1 MAASPSRRSSK
12 RKSGSGGRSDG
23 KQQDRTTPSGADAVS
38 PIRPDYDPSE
48 APSDHTP
55 LDPLVERFVPGLLL
69 ICMFLLCLFPM
80 LDHDLWWHL
89 RTGRLIW
96 EEKAIPQVDRYLFTD
111 FERPW
116 VDLHWGFQLMVWGL
130 YCLGGTTLIQL
141 VKAAVLTVAVAVGWR
156 ASGQGLPTWQR
167 VLVWI
172 PAIICITGRAYER
185 PEVLSQ
191 LGLVIWL
198 WAALH
203 IEERPGLKWLLWGL
217 PLMQVAWI
225 NCHALSVLGLV
236 VGACYGVDRL
246 LREFFGGRFGLAP
259 APDTPTLRGVLW
271 CGVLCGVAALCNP
284 YFEEGALFP
293 LELYKKFS
301 VDEHFWRVEAGIGE
315 FQRPFDI
322 LWRPTESGSEF
333 VWKGLVNSSF
343 VAQTALALITIASFV
358 VLGLQKRWSP
368 FRLLVFMGFA
378 HLGWKATRN
387 VNIFAFAMAVVALAN
402 YAEAAL
408 LRRQSQPV
416 VVRRPVK
423 DWRDRLVASPNVIAG
438 VLLIAWGLAVVCG
451 PWSYVADG
459 NRKFG
464 LGEQPWWF
472 GHEACQFAG
481 REGLPKRA
489 ILGHVGLA
497 GVYEFYHATDH
508 RVFTDPRLE
517 VITKETF
524 KNYIAI
530 TTMMAVGNRAWE
542 PALRDSEGNLPVLV
556 FDSRWSRQH
565 INGLMMTPGWRMV
578 YADPAAAV
586 FVELKVAEKLGLPA
600 ASPAPLRNP
609 P

>member
-1 MAASPSRRSSK
+1 M
-12 RKSGSGGRSDG
+12 
-23 KQQDRTTPSGADAVS
+23 
-38 PIRPDYDPSE
+38 
-48 APSDHTP
+48 P
-55 LDPLVERFVPGLLL
+55 LDPLVERFVPWLLL

-116 VDLHWGFQLMVWGL
+116 IDLHWGFQLMVWGL

-141 VKAAVLTVAVAVGWR
+141 AKAAVLTVAVAVAWR
-156 ASGQGLPTWQR
+156 ASGRGLPTWQR

-198 WAALH
+198 WAAMQM
-203 IEERPGLKWLLWGL
+203 EERPGLKWLLWGL
-217 PLMQVAWI
+217 PLMQVVWI
-225 NCHALSVLGLV
+225 NCHALFVLGLV

-246 LREFFGGRFGLAP
+246 LREFLGGRYGLAP
-259 APDTPTLRGVLW
+259 APESPTLRGVMW
-271 CGVLCGVAALCNP
+271 CGLLCGVAALCNP

-293 LELYKKFS
+293 RELYKKFS
-301 VDEHFWRVEAGIGE
+301 VDEKFWRIDAGIGE
-315 FQRPFDI
+315 FGRPIDI
-322 LWRPTESGSEF
+322 LWRQTETGTVF
-333 VWKGLVNSSF
+333 VWKALINSSF
-343 VAQTALALITIASFV
+343 VAQWVLLLITVASFI
-358 VLGLQKRWSP
+358 VLARQKRWSP
-368 FRLLVFMGFA
+368 FRLLVFVGFA

-387 VNIFAFAMAVVALAN
+387 VNIFAFSMAVVALAN
-402 YAEAAL
+402 FAEAAR
-408 LRRQSQPV
+408 LRGRASSPL
-416 VVRRPVK
+416 VRRPATG
-423 DWRDRLVASPNVIAG
+423 WLGRLAASPNVTAG
-438 VLLIAWGLAVVCG
+438 ALLVAWGLAVVSG

-459 NRKFG
+459 GRKFG

-472 GHEACQFAG
+472 GHEACKFAG

-508 RVFTDPRLE
+508 RVFADPRLE

-524 KNYIAI
+524 KNYIDI
-530 TTMMAVGNRAWE
+530 TTMMMLGNRSWE
-542 PALRDSEGNLPVLV
+542 PALRDQEGNLPVLV
-556 FDSRWSRQH
+556 FDSRWSRRH
-565 INGLMMTPGWRMV
+565 IAGMMMTPGWRMV
-578 YADPAAAV
+578 YADPSAAV

-600 ASPAPLRNP
+600 ASPAPLREP